1 MKRLFGLVVLMVLLT
16 FVGCMRNENTEPVVK
31 EVYAVSE
38 SFVSDDFTVL
48 VEYYEMSDGT
58 WKTDKNSYKYRLVIT
73 GKAETAAKDT
83 TYVFLSNL
91 EEISFEQA
99 SRSALSS
106 DSSDFFNEEDAI
118 LVEIK

>member
-1 MKRLFGLVVLMVLLT
+1 MKRFLGLVILMVLLT
-16 FVGCMRNENTEPVVK
+16 FVGCMRNKNTDLIVK

-38 SFVSDDFTVL
+38 ALESDDYTVL

-58 WKTDKNSYKYRLVIT
+58 WKTDKYSYKYRLVIT
-73 GKAETAAKDT
+73 GKDETAVKDT

-99 SRSALSS
+99 NRSVLSS
-106 DSSDFFNEEDAI
+106 GSSDFFNEEDAI

>member
-38 SFVSDDFTVL
+38 SFESDDFTVL

-73 GKAETAAKDT
+73 GKDETAAKDT

-99 SRSALSS
+99 SRSVLSS
-106 DSSDFFNEEDAI
+106 DSSDFFSEEDAV

>member
-1 MKRLFGLVVLMVLLT
+1 MKRLLGLILLIFLLT
-16 FVGCMRNENTEPVVK
+16 FVGCIRKENAEPIINT
-31 EVYAVSE
+31 VYTVSE
-38 SFVSDDFTVL
+38 SSESDNFTVL

-58 WKTDKNSYKYRLVIT
+58 WKTDKYSYEYRIVVT
-73 GKAETAAKDT
+73 GKDETADKNI

-99 SRSALSS
+99 NRSVLSS
-106 DSSDFFNEEDAI
+106 DSSDFFDEEDAI

>member
-1 MKRLFGLVVLMVLLT
+1 MKRLFLLVVLLVLLT
-16 FVGCMRNENTEPVVK
+16 FVGCMRNKNTDLIVK

-38 SFVSDDFTVL
+38 ALESDDYTVL

-58 WKTDKNSYKYRLVIT
+58 WKTDKYSYKYRLVIT
-73 GKAETAAKDT
+73 GKDETAVKDT

-99 SRSALSS
+99 NRSVLSS
-106 DSSDFFNEEDAI
+106 DSSDFFDEEDAI

>member
-1 MKRLFGLVVLMVLLT
+1 MKRLFLLVVLLVLLT
-16 FVGCMRNENTEPVVK
+16 FVGCMRNKNTDLIVK

-38 SFVSDDFTVL
+38 SLESDDYTVL

-58 WKTDKNSYKYRLVIT
+58 WKTDKYSYKYRLVIT
-73 GKAETAAKDT
+73 GKNETAVKDT

-99 SRSALSS
+99 NRSVLSS
-106 DSSDFFNEEDAI
+106 SSSDFFNEEDAI

>member
-38 SFVSDDFTVL
+38 SFESDDFTVL

-58 WKTDKNSYKYRLVIT
+58 WKTDKNSYKYRLLIT
-73 GKAETAAKDT
+73 GKDETAVKET

-99 SRSALSS
+99 SRSVLSS
-106 DSSDFFNEEDAI
+106 DSSEFFSEEDAV

>member
-1 MKRLFGLVVLMVLLT
+1 MKRFLGLVVLMFLLS
-16 FVGCMRNENTEPVVK
+16 FAGCIRDKNPEPIVNK
-31 EVYAVSE
+31 VYEVSE
-38 SFVSDDFTVL
+38 SSASDDFTVL

-58 WKTDKNSYKYRLVIT
+58 WRTDKYSYEYRLVIT
-73 GKAETAAKDT
+73 GRDDTAVTDI

-99 SRSALSS
+99 SNSILSS
-106 DSSDFFNEEDAI
+106 NASDFLNEEDAI